1 MKICDVKNMERINH
15 LKDRKLDAESAETFL
30 TSALGEVV
38 KRVGDCN
45 AKRVLA
51 EFLAF
56 KFWHENL
63 SCNVNDSILEVDVD
77 YIRLNWEHFRKQVN
91 ECCKCSGGDLTEEID
106 YKFCAEVL
114 HSLSDCISYEHPV
127 EVCAALQKVFKG
139 EDEIYIEGLRRLI
152 HRMKTA
158 VVTNKVAAV

>member
-1 MKICDVKNMERINH
+1 MERINH

-30 TSALGEVV
+30 TSALGEVI
-38 KRVGDCN
+38 KRVGACN

-63 SCNVNDSILEVDVD
+63 SCNVNDSIQEVDVD
-77 YIRLNWEHFRKQVN
+77 YIRLNWDRFRKQVN
-91 ECCKCSGGDLTEEID
+91 KCWKCKGGDLPEEID

-114 HSLSDCISYEHPV
+114 YDLFDCISYEHPV

-152 HRMKTA
+152 HQMQAALVADKGS
-158 VVTNKVAAV
+158 VV